1 MTKTKRLLI
10 TSAALAAMGLIGS
23 LSWHK
28 GSQAKGAYSTPV
40 QVMNTPASSVPNLDT
55 EKLARVPYES
65 TVTATGCPAPGQ
77 VGACFFFFSGPPAG
91 YRLVAEN
98 LSGYFQVSPGA
109 TAALAGYVET
119 NGPAFKIK
127 TGFTAPIGQI
137 EQGGHAQAAFD
148 NPTRFYIDNLEG
160 VFAVASST
168 WSNGTSTMVLSGY
181 LENCTITGCPAV
193 QH

>member
-1 MTKTKRLLI
+1 MNKTKRLLI

-55 EKLARVPYES
+55 ERQARIPYES
-65 TVTATGCPAPGQ
+65 TVTGSSCPALGGA
-77 VGACFFFFSGPPAG
+77 GACFFFFSGPPAG

-98 LSGYFQVSPGA
+98 LSGYFQISPAA
-109 TAALAGYVET
+109 TAPLTGYVET
-119 NGPAFKIK
+119 NGPAFKMK
-127 TGFTAPIGQI
+127 TSFTAPIGQVDG
-137 EQGGHAQAAFD
+137 GGHPQAAFD
-148 NPTRFYIDNLEG
+148 NPTRFYIDNNEG
-160 VFAVASST
+160 VFAVASSV